1 MAVKDAVAK
10 VRKAVAAAVAATIV
24 GVVGRWVDLDAGTI
38 QVLVEAAIVAAVV
51 WAVPNA
57 KDVFD
62 A

>member
-1 MAVKDAVAK
+1 MVIKDAVAK
-10 VRKAVAAAVAATIV
+10 VRKAIAAAIATAVV
-24 GVVGRWVDLDAGTI
+24 GAVGRWISLDAGTV
-38 QVLVEAAIVAAVV
+38 QALVEAAIVAVVV